1 MKYRVTYKAVEYL
14 CLDVEANAVE
24 EAKKL
29 QRRQMEE
36 NLRNTSCVEAGSLK
50 TLLMKTA
57 T

>member
-1 MKYRVTYKAVEYL
+1 VEYL
-14 CLDVEANAVE
+14 YLDVEANSVE

>member
-1 MKYRVTYKAVEYL
+1 MEYL
-14 CLDVEANAVE
+14 YLDVEANSVE

-50 TLLMKTA
+50 TLLMEMA